1 MKARKEIGNEDFN
14 TAVQGK
20 EEEEQRGEGR
30 KVGGGVGGLGKD
42 ELTGV

>member
-1 MKARKEIGNEDFN
+1 MKAKNEIGNKDFN

-30 KVGGGVGGLGKD
+30 KVGGGGGLGKD